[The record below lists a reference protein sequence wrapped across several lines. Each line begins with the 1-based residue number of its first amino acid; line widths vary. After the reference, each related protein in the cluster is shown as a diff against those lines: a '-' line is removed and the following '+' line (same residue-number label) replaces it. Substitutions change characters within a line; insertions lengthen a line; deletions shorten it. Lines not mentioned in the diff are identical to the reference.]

1 MDFTTLEAD
10 KILLDDLEKNQRGTP
25 GNIMR
30 ELDKKLDCIIDMIH
44 TLASMVEASVNS
56 PPGYS

>member
-10 KILLDDLEKNQRGTP
+10 KILLDDLENNQKGTP

-30 ELDKKLDCIIDMIH
+30 ELDKKLDCIIEMIH
-44 TLASMVEASVNS
+44 TLASTVESIS
-56 PPGYS
+56 SDPDYS